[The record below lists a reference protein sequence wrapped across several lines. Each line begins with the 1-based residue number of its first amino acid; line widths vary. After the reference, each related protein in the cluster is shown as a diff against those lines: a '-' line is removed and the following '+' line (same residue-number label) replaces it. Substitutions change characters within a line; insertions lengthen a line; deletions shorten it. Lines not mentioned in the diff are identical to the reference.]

1 MEKINVSKISH
12 FDFELEA
19 GRVSIE
25 WTQAYASYLKAT
37 AGVEQ
42 EVKAVRINGMRRHD
56 LWKRGIEVALE
67 EVLEVLDVT
76 DLTRNLQTLAVN
88 CPSVIEKLNGLVG
101 VLNRL
106 VKD

>member
-42 EVKAVRINGMRRHD
+42 EVKAVRINGMWRHD
-56 LWKRGIEVALE
+56 LGERGIEVALE
-67 EVLEVLDVT
+67 EVLEILDVT

-88 CPSVIEKLNGLVG
+88 CPSVIEKLNGLI
-101 VLNRL
+101 
-106 VKD
+106 